1 MKQDKT
7 RHDNDEVRV
16 KRETTR
22 IWLGSG
28 IAIFGCIIIVIG
40 IFIPPMGIID
50 GSVITAIGEVFG
62 LSGALLGVFS
72 LNRRDNAKIDSI
84 YNYIENKKTEDETY
98 TEEDV
103 Q

>member
-1 MKQDKT
+1 MKQDKIRT
-7 RHDNDEVRV
+7 DNDEVRV

-28 IAIFGCIIIVIG
+28 IAIFGCVIIVIG

-84 YNYIENKKTEDETY
+84 YNYIENKKTEDETD